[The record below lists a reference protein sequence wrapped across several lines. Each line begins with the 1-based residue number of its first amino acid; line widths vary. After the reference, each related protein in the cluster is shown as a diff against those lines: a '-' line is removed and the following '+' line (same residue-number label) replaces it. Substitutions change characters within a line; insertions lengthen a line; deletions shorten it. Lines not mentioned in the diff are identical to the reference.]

1 MTTNKLPQYPKE
13 AAKEWATQHPTETA
27 VVCVINMITVGGVHQ
42 HNRLGKASGYFSS
55 ERTRRAYYQVA
66 NGKVISDKLPP
77 LYDTTKCPIVD
88 IRPRA
93 RRIDPKFQAVMW
105 DNMDTTD
112 EIATCPDCGATQI
125 PARGMSYQRYIR
137 CDLCGVVPVTK
148 TERTPESL
156 IKSMMDGA
164 WNKLRRSSEHSKAE
178 CPKCHAQSEARR
190 DGDRLIV
197 KCCGS
202 LQHAAII
209 AQHGKILNASWLP
222 DLKAAS
228 DAIVA
233 DRKAH
238 QERLAKESEARA
250 QVLPVLRIY
259 LTIDARRGLMEI
271 VKNVA
276 RGRESSRIF
285 SQKLA
290 AAILHAQRGEY
301 TAITPDV
308 VGEAEK
314 FITVATSNG
323 HQIAEA

>member
-1 MTTNKLPQYPKE
+1 MTTQYPKQ
-13 AAKEWATQHPTETA
+13 AAQEWATQHPTETA
-27 VVCVINMITVGGVHQ
+27 IVCVINVITAGGVH
-42 HNRLGKASGYFSS
+42 HHTSKLASHPTEYFSY
-55 ERTRRAYYQVA
+55 ERTRHSYYEVA
-66 NGKVISDKLPP
+66 NGNVIGERLPYSKKP
-77 LYDTTKCPIVD
+77 DQCVIVD
-88 IRPRA
+88 IRPPA
-93 RRIDPKFQAVMW
+93 TRIDPQFQMVMW
-105 DNMDTTD
+105 DYMKPTD
-112 EIATCPDCGATQI
+112 EIATCPDCGATGI
-125 PARGMSYQRYIR
+125 PARAMSYQRYIR
-137 CDLCGVVPVTK
+137 CDLCGVVPVAK
-148 TERTPESL
+148 TERTPESQ
-156 IKSMMDGA
+156 IKSIMDQS
-164 WNKLRRSSEHSKAE
+164 WNKLHRSLTYPKAE
-178 CPKCHAQSEARR
+178 CPVCHAQSEARR
-190 DGDRLIV
+190 DGNRLIV

-209 AQHGKILNASWLP
+209 AQHGKIISASLLP

-238 QERLAKESEARA
+238 QEKLAKESEARA

-276 RGRESSRIF
+276 GGRETSRIF
-285 SQKLA
+285 SQELA
-290 AAILHAQRGEY
+290 RAILLAQRGEY

-308 VGEAEK
+308 VSEAQT